1 MIEFLEDLRWLDW
14 VGSALAAYGIV
25 AGAFRGTVHQFIRL
39 LVLMVALALVG
50 LLGTP
55 LLQAMSSF
63 LDEGADAALL
73 TSRLELALV
82 VVLLPSLT
90 LLRRFLAG
98 ESKGPTG
105 WAARTG
111 GALAGL
117 LASLVL
123 ATVVGCAA
131 FWIDGGHV
139 PVAAKASKIGRT
151 VAEGA
156 SRIPCPPRPSFLVPR
171 AFPR

>member
-1 MIEFLEDLRWLDW
+1 MPEFLGDLRWLDW
-14 VGSALAAYGIV
+14 TGLALAAYGIV
-25 AGAFRGTVHQFIRL
+25 AGAFRGTLHQFTRL
-39 LVLMVALALVG
+39 LILFASLALVG

-55 LLQAMSSF
+55 LLQALGSF

-73 TSRLELALV
+73 TARLELALMA
-82 VVLLPSLT
+82 LFLPSLT

-98 ESKGPTG
+98 EGTGPQG
-105 WAARTG
+105 WAGRLG
-111 GALAGL
+111 GALTGL

-131 FWIDGGHV
+131 FWVEGGRRQV
-139 PVAAKASKIGRT
+139 DAEAGAIGRT
-151 VAEGA
+151 VTEGVA
-156 SRIPCPPRPSFLVPR
+156 RIPSPPRPSFLVPR